1 MELEDIKVSSGK
13 GLSLE
18 SRILKIPLAD
28 AVEMLLFTILLAAA
42 LGAIFRIRF
51 LYIVFAM
58 VAVLMVIECW
68 QRGKE
73 RDRLEKK
80 IDDALLRKRKE
91 ASI

>member
-1 MELEDIKVSSGK
+1 MKISAGK

-42 LGAIFRIRF
+42 LGAIFRIKF
-51 LYIVFAM
+51 LYLIFAI
-58 VAVLMVIECW
+58 VAVLMIIECW

-73 RDRLEKK
+73 RDKLEKK
-80 IDDALLRKRKE
+80 IDTALLRKRKE
-91 ASI
+91 AGI